1 MKKKYDKDTALA
13 KISVIINDFYSRVG
27 REIID
32 DVDIAR
38 EELIMEIEGI
48 LEQVDIK
55 TKNIIVEKLE
65 IDNEVK
71 KDLKY
76 KW

>member
-1 MKKKYDKDTALA
+1 MKKLDKDTALA
-13 KISVIINDFYSRVG
+13 KISVIINDFYSKVG

-38 EELIMEIEGI
+38 EQLIEDIEGI